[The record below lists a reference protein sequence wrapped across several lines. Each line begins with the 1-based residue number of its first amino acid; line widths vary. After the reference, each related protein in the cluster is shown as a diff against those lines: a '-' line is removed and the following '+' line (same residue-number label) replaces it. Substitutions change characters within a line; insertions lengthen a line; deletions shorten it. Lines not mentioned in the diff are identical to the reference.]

1 MPDNEPRPILNPVLR
16 LTREPRREVPSGGGK
31 SANAI
36 VYGRLESQRSSLARE
51 LLELARSVAE
61 QPNFSGQVAL
71 RVTMHDDSI
80 APSYTPNDVFRPVNG
95 ADLIAPYHAGY
106 LVQARADSLESLAK
120 LVIHTGLPKEMVDI
134 SRIRS
139 VRFFEAN
146 DATGGMSAEDLWDSA
161 PQTETGRIFY
171 VWFLR
176 FPDDNAADELIRKI
190 TQIRDNGH
198 VLSPPSIFETL
209 IAKEDESTSEEMRR
223 RLIEAA
229 SRSDQISVAMQEYRR
244 SKIAFAELVMPSGSD
259 LERVLASGVIFR
271 VDPGSRIISS
281 QQSRRHIAD
290 PPLPSDISDCPI
302 VGVVDGGMT
311 DSFYY
316 PAEAWRAR
324 KLEPDASANSDH
336 GNKVTSVVVQ
346 GHKLNPNL
354 SLHRLYCRFGVAQ
367 AIAKGVSNL
376 DLTQIVTYLD
386 YLMAVYRDTRVWNFS
401 FNLIE
406 ECEYF
411 GIHPFSH
418 AIALLARRHQVLPV
432 ISIGNIT
439 SQSSTN
445 RMAPPSDCEAAIAVA
460 GRQHDGQGLPGSASS
475 SSLIG
480 PGPAGM
486 LKPDLSHFSTI
497 VVGGGTT
504 ETGTSFAAPLISSL
518 AAHTMMRLRAGS
530 PDAAKAMLIHCADL
544 EAFSAELGF
553 GTPTVEHLPWECP
566 PGLFT
571 IQWTE
576 KVRSGVAYYWELPI
590 PPSLRKTGK
599 LKGMAVLTA
608 ILNPHPLV
616 GNPYGEDYF
625 GARIES
631 SLQYERGIREDGTPN
646 FKSLFTRLPS
656 DRLTERELRDVHNK
670 WSPVRRHARSFPRG
684 VEFDGDNLQIYA
696 RVFYRNLYYY
706 GWDSPRDVPPMDAV
720 FVLSI
725 GTGDENDD
733 IYGELR
739 GQLGA
744 FAETAVHDTDIDLES
759 DDL

>member
-1 MPDNEPRPILNPVLR
+1 MPDNVPRPVLNPVLR
-16 LTREPRREVPSGGGK
+16 LTREPRREVRSGRGK
-31 SANAI
+31 SAGAI
-36 VYGRLESQRSSLARE
+36 VRGRLESQRSSLARA
-51 LLELARSVAE
+51 LFELARSVAA
-61 QPNFSGQVAL
+61 QPNFSGHVAL

-80 APSYTPNDVFRPVNG
+80 APSYTPRDIFSSVNG

-106 LVQARADSLESLAK
+106 IVQARADSLAALAER
-120 LVIHTGLPKEMVDI
+120 IMHTDLIKEKVDI
-134 SRIRS
+134 SRIQS
-139 VRFFEAN
+139 VRFFGAS
-146 DATGGMSAEDLWDSA
+146 DATGGRSAESLWDQA

-176 FPDDNAADELIRKI
+176 FPNENAADELIDKV
-190 TQIRDNGH
+190 TQIRDNGYA
-198 VLSPPSIFETL
+198 LSPPSIFEAL
-209 IAKEDESTSEEMRR
+209 IAEEDENTSDEMRR

-229 SRSDQISVAMQEYRR
+229 SRGDQISMALQEYRR
-244 SKIAFAELVMPSGSD
+244 SKNAFAELVVPSTIG
-259 LERVLASGVIFR
+259 LKKVLASGVVFR

-281 QQSRRHIAD
+281 QQSRGQAAD
-290 PPLPSDISDCPI
+290 PTLPADISDCPI
-302 VGVVDGGMT
+302 VGIVDGGMT
-311 DSFYY
+311 DSFYN
-316 PAEAWRAR
+316 PAQAWRAR
-324 KLEPDASANSDH
+324 KLVSDAGANTDH
-336 GNKVTSVVVQ
+336 GNMVTSIVVQ
-346 GHKLNPNL
+346 GHKMNPNL
-354 SLHRLYCRFGVAQ
+354 SLHPLYCRFGTAQ
-367 AIAKGVSNL
+367 AIGKGVSNINF
-376 DLTQIVTYLD
+376 TQIVIYLD
-386 YLMAVYRDTRVWNFS
+386 YLMSVYRDTQVWNFS
-401 FNLIE
+401 FNSTIE
-406 ECEYF
+406 CDDLH
-411 GIHPFSH
+411 INPLSH
-418 AIALLARRHQVLPV
+418 AIAILAREHQVLPV
-432 ISIGNIT
+432 ISIGNKT
-439 SQSSTN
+439 AQNATN

-460 GRQHDGQGLPGSASS
+460 GRQHDSHGNPGAASS

-486 LKPDLSHFSTI
+486 LKPDLSHFSTV

-518 AAHTMMRLRAGS
+518 AAHTMMRLRAAS

-544 EAFSAELGF
+544 TTFSAELGF
-553 GTPTVEHLPWECP
+553 GTPKADHFPWECP

-599 LKGMAVLTA
+599 LKGMAMLTA
-608 ILNPHPLV
+608 ILNPHPLA
-616 GNPYGEDYF
+616 GSPYGEDYF

-631 SLQYERGIREDGTPN
+631 SLQYERGVREDGTPD
-646 FKSLFTRLPS
+646 FKSLFTTLPS
-656 DRLTERELRDVHNK
+656 DRLTERELRDMHNK

-684 VEFDGDNLQIYA
+684 VAFHGDNLQIYA

-739 GQLGA
+739 DQLGA
-744 FAETAVHDTDIDLES
+744 FAETAVHDTDIDLEA